1 MTKFLQEF
9 SVATSPGPTRYVLAD
24 GYIATPKS
32 IAEVARLEIVYC
44 FEDEDICVC
53 RAEPGSDIDRLATEE
68 IAPVYRIGER
78 GQLAVPTGRVF
89 VRFEEATTL
98 VSRQHEIERA
108 GFVIQQAL
116 SYAPQAGWLLPQS
129 GHIADALQDFPK
141 LTQLPGILAVEP
153 QLLMQREMR

>member
-9 SVATSPGPTRYVLAD
+9 TVATSPGPTRYLLAD

-32 IAEVARLEIVYC
+32 IAEVARLEIEYC

-53 RAEPGSDIDRLATEE
+53 RAEPGADIENLATEE

-98 VSRQHEIERA
+98 VSRQDDIERA

-129 GHIADALQDFPK
+129 GRIADALQHFPK
-141 LTQLPGILAVEP
+141 LTRLAGVLTVEP
-153 QLLMQREMR
+153 QLLMQRQLR